1 MSMINVSGLTF
12 GYEGSGENLFENV
25 SFRLDTDWRLG
36 FTGRNGRGKTT
47 FLKLL
52 LGEYEYTGSI
62 TSSVG
67 FEYFPYAVGDENED
81 ILALAYRLGGDF
93 EQWELER
100 ELSLLGL
107 GDDILFRSYSTL
119 SMGERTKVLL
129 ALMFLGSERFMLID
143 EPTNH
148 LDMEAR
154 ELVARYLASKR
165 GFILVSHDRSFLDA
179 CTDHT
184 LAINRADIT
193 VTAGSFSVWYHNKQ
207 LRDNF
212 EAAEDE
218 KLRREISR
226 LNESARRTASWSD
239 TAERGKIGFDPR
251 KVEKN
256 MNRRAYEGAKSKKL
270 MSRAKAAEKRIEAQL
285 EEKQSLLKNI
295 EETEELHLN
304 PLSCPVNRLAEL
316 SHVSVWRGMPGSEQL
331 SGQKQVF
338 GPEQMPKSE
347 QMPES
352 EQMPKLEQMPWS
364 EQMPKLEQITEME
377 QIPAQGRLILT
388 DVSFKVEVGDRICL
402 AGANGCGKSTLI
414 QLLLGDGRPYEEAS
428 KIANTQAKITSM
440 REGIYYTGDL
450 YRASGLVIS
459 YLPQDVS
466 SLSGTLTEF
475 ESQNGVDRVLF
486 RAILRKLDFPRSLF
500 DADLSTYSAGQK
512 KKVALARSLAERAQL
527 YIWDEPLNY
536 IDIYSRMQ
544 IEALLSETDATV
556 IFVEHDRAFRDA
568 VATKVIEL

>member
-1 MSMINVSGLTF
+1 MIAMSMINVSGLTF

-352 EQMPKLEQMPWS
+352 EQ
-364 EQMPKLEQITEME
+364 ITEME

-428 KIANTQAKITSM
+428 KIANTQAEITSM
-440 REGIYYTGDL
+440 RDGIYYTGDL

>member
-12 GYEGSGENLFENV
+12 GYDGSGENLFEDV
-25 SFRLDTDWRLG
+25 SFRLDTNWRLG

-52 LGEYEYTGSI
+52 LGEYEYTGTISA
-62 TSSVG
+62 SVE
-67 FEYFPYAVGDENED
+67 FEYFPYTVPDEQAD
-81 ILALAYRLGGDF
+81 ILSLAYSIADGF

-107 GDDILFRSYSTL
+107 PDDILYRAFSTL

-129 ALMFLGSERFMLID
+129 ALMFIKSECFMLID

-148 LDMEAR
+148 LDLDGR
-154 ELVARYLASKR
+154 ELVARYLSSKR
-165 GFILVSHDRSFLDA
+165 GFILVSHYRSFLDA

-193 VTAGSFSVWYHNKQ
+193 VTAGSFSVWYQNKL
-207 LRDNF
+207 LRDNY

-218 KLRREISR
+218 KLRREIAR
-226 LNESARRTASWSD
+226 LNESARRTAAWSD
-239 TAERGKIGFDPR
+239 TAERGKIGFDPH

-270 MSRAKAAEKRIEAQL
+270 MRRAKAAEKRIDAQI
-285 EEKQSLLKNI
+285 EEKKSLLKNV
-295 EETEELHLN
+295 EETEELRLN
-304 PLSCPVNRLAEL
+304 PLPCQVSRLAEL
-316 SHVSVWRGMPGSEQL
+316 SHISVWRGS
-331 SGQKQVF
+331 VDAR
-338 GPEQMPKSE
+338 
-347 QMPES
+347 
-352 EQMPKLEQMPWS
+352 
-364 EQMPKLEQITEME
+364 QI
-377 QIPAQGRLILT
+377 LD
-388 DVSFKVEVGDRICL
+388 DVSFKVEAGDRICL
-402 AGANGCGKSTLI
+402 SGQNGCGKSTLI
-414 QLLLGDGRPYEEAS
+414 QLLLGGGICAEESQGEMPRSAAARDS
-428 KIANTQAKITSM
+428 
-440 REGIYYTGDL
+440 IYYTGSL

-466 SLSGTLTEF
+466 RLSGSLNDF
-475 ESQNGVDRVLF
+475 ESQSGVDRVLF

-512 KKVALARSLAERAQL
+512 KKAALARSLAEHAQL

-544 IEALLSETDATV
+544 IEELLSETDATV
-556 IFVEHDRAFRDA
+556 VFVEHDRSFRDA
-568 VATKVIEL
+568 VATKIVEL